1 MKTLPKVLAGTA
13 AAMLLLAGCSS
24 SSDTSDKTTEPAAAS
39 SMASDASS
47 AMAAAGD
54 IPTIAT
60 GAPELAT
67 LVTAL
72 GAAGLVDTLKG
83 AGPFTEF
90 APTNEAIAALP
101 AGVLDKLLKPEN
113 KGALTKILTYHVVS
127 GKVPSTDVK
136 DGAVKTLQGDTIK
149 LTTADGVGVNDAKV
163 IKADIMAD
171 NGVVH
176 EINAVLLPP
185 GFDPAT
191 LK

>member
-24 SSDTSDKTTEPAAAS
+24 SSDSSDKTSAPAAAS
-39 SMASDASS
+39 SMASAASS
-47 AMAAAGD
+47 AMAAGD

-83 AGPFTEF
+83 AGPFTVF
-90 APTNEAIAALP
+90 APTNEAFAALP

-113 KGALTKILTYHVVS
+113 KDALTKILTYHVVS